1 LIAGEG
7 RPRGSSSSSVTET
20 ISLSPQHSVTY
31 VSVYDNAVLR
41 TFSGHSSKVTNLSMS
56 PVDDRF
62 LSSSDDRTI
71 RLWNIQQPG
80 CIAMIPTIPN
90 GTSGSAPYAC
100 FDSTGLVFAVTTTL
114 PGTTGN
120 VRQKNYICVCAFVC
134 LLVFLLDECSNVN
147 IC

>member
-1 LIAGEG
+1 
-7 RPRGSSSSSVTET
+7 
-20 ISLSPQHSVTY
+20 
-31 VSVYDNAVLR
+31 
-41 TFSGHSSKVTNLSMS
+41 MS

-80 CIAMIPTIPN
+80 CIAMIPTIPSGN
-90 GTSGSAPYAC
+90 GGTAPYAC

-120 VRQKNYICVCAFVC
+120 VRQNIFVCVCVC
-134 LLVFLLDECSNVN
+134 DCQLVSFL
-147 IC
+147 